1 MTQYDKTIKVNF
13 LSVNRMK
20 VEIGKSRER
29 LSMLLPSFVWDKIN
43 TMGFSSTIGLPDTF
57 AADDAG
63 DLAILFAD
71 ICEFDNV
78 VSSCGERIVD
88 ILDDV
93 FRGFDH
99 LCKKYGIQKIEV
111 DLVYETV
118 GKTYMACGGLKFL
131 EKELSARF
139 NKNFTQ
145 RVVDLSVEMM
155 KYVQGTTF
163 TYGVKLNLK
172 IGVHYGP
179 CIYGVI
185 GYHKPQFSLIG
196 DTVNT
201 TSRHCTTGENGTI
214 VLSMAAKQKIDV
226 STVANSK
233 TTFVEMK
240 GKGMVEVLMIMPPK
254 KNIISLDHI
263 RDVSGSMLDAHTHS
277 NRLNFQSSAKRRATL
292 NYPKIQELILP
303 RSSAMGLIEPFS
315 ERIQAQVSRSN
326 SE

>member
-1 MTQYDKTIKVNF
+1 M
-13 LSVNRMK
+13 
-20 VEIGKSRER
+20 
-29 LSMLLPSFVWDKIN
+29 
-43 TMGFSSTIGLPDTF
+43 
-57 AADDAG
+57 
-63 DLAILFAD
+63 
-71 ICEFDNV
+71 

-93 FRGFDH
+93 FRGFDQ
-99 LCKKYGIQKIEV
+99 LCKKFGIQKIEV
-111 DLVYETV
+111 ASVHQTV

-131 EKELSARF
+131 EKELPTRF

-163 TYGVKLNLK
+163 TFGVKLNLK

-214 VLSMAAKQKIDV
+214 VLSMAAKHKIDL
-226 STVANSK
+226 STVSNFK
-233 TTFVEMK
+233 TSFVEMK
-240 GKGMVEVLMIMPPK
+240 GKGLVEVFMILPPR
-254 KNIISLDHI
+254 KNMISLEHI
-263 RDVSGSMLDAHTHS
+263 RDMSGS
-277 NRLNFQSSAKRRATL
+277 LNDVQSHKPHIQSSGKRRATVDHTRHNEQHMHPRVSATAAL
-292 NYPKIQELILP
+292 ESPIHVDNLQSNLVASLLQE
-303 RSSAMGLIEPFS
+303 RK
-315 ERIQAQVSRSN
+315 SRQYTSLSN
-326 SE
+326 VCRV